1 MNAEEGVIAAR
12 LAGTLGRFV
21 LDVAFT
27 APTRGITALFGPSG
41 CGKTTL
47 LRCVAGLQRMVG
59 RLAVGSEVW
68 QDDAQGRFLRAHERP
83 IGYVFQEASLFPHL
97 SVRRNLEFGL
107 ARTTPADRRVTFAE
121 VADLLG
127 VTDLLDRRPDGLSG
141 GQRQRVAIARALLT
155 SPRLL
160 LMDEPLASLDRA
172 SRQEI
177 LPYLERLHDEL
188 AMPVLYVSHAADEV
202 ARLADHLVLLDA
214 GRVRASGP
222 LAALRARLDL
232 ASGAGNEA
240 DAIVECRVAA
250 HDEAFHLTYLEFAGG
265 RVSVPHHALPIGH
278 AVRLRVLARDVSVTL
293 APQTGTS
300 ILNIF
305 PAVVEELAEESAAQ
319 LLVRLSVAGTP
330 VLARITRKSAS
341 VLALAPGKPAYVQ
354 VKAVALLA

>member
-1 MNAEEGVIAAR
+1 
-12 LAGTLGRFV
+12 
-21 LDVAFT
+21 
-27 APTRGITALFGPSG
+27 
-41 CGKTTL
+41 
-47 LRCVAGLQRMVG
+47 
-59 RLAVGSEVW
+59 
-68 QDDAQGRFLRAHERP
+68 
-83 IGYVFQEASLFPHL
+83 
-97 SVRRNLEFGL
+97 
-107 ARTTPADRRVTFAE
+107 
-121 VADLLG
+121 
-127 VTDLLDRRPDGLSG
+127 
-141 GQRQRVAIARALLT
+141 
-155 SPRLL
+155 
-160 LMDEPLASLDRA
+160 
-172 SRQEI
+172 
-177 LPYLERLHDEL
+177 
-188 AMPVLYVSHAADEV
+188 MPVLYVSHAADEV

-278 AVRLRVLARDVSVTL
+278 AVRLRVLARDVSITL

-341 VLALAPGKPAYVQ
+341 VLALAPGKPVYAQ
-354 VKAVALLA
+354 VKSVALLG